1 METPVSP
8 SKTSREGP
16 RDRPV
21 PDAGSED
28 FLVHREL
35 LFSIVYNM
43 LGTVTDTEDVVQETW
58 LSWAAV
64 QDREIA
70 HPRAYLVRIAVNHA
84 LTQMRRARR
93 SRESYIGPW
102 LPEPVLTGP
111 DTPDTA
117 IRTESVSLAMLV
129 VLETLTPLQRAVFVL
144 REAFAYDHAEI
155 AAILGRSSAA
165 VRQLAHRAKERVE
178 ARRPRYDLDRGT
190 QRIVTERFLDAALGG
205 DLDALMDVLAP
216 EVVMWSDGGGKRR
229 AALRVVEGR
238 DKVARLVAG
247 VSAQLPTFALRPVQL
262 NGGPGVV
269 LFAGGTLYAAAAL
282 DPAPGGDRVRGIYG
296 LVNPD
301 KLAKLAETVRPG

>member
-1 METPVSP
+1 MAEGRDAYHRLETPVSP

-16 RDRPV
+16 RNRPG
-21 PDAGSED
+21 PDAGS

-58 LSWAAV
+58 LSWAA
-64 QDREIA
+64 
-70 HPRAYLVRIAVNHA
+70 
-84 LTQMRRARR
+84 
-93 SRESYIGPW
+93 
-102 LPEPVLTGP
+102 
-111 DTPDTA
+111 
-117 IRTESVSLAMLV
+117 
-129 VLETLTPLQRAVFVL
+129 
-144 REAFAYDHAEI
+144 
-155 AAILGRSSAA
+155 ILGRSSAA
-165 VRQLAHRAKERVE
+165 VRRLAHRAKERVE
-178 ARRPRYDLDRGT
+178 ARGPRYDPDRGT

-238 DKVARLVAG
+238 EKVARLVAA
-247 VSAQLPTFALRPVQL
+247 VSARLPTFAMRPVQL

-269 LFAGGTLYAAAAL
+269 VFVGGTLCAVAAL
-282 DPAPGGDRVRGIYG
+282 DPAPGGDRVRGIEG

-301 KLAKLAETVRPG
+301 KPAKLAEAVRPG